1 MPLEEIISE
10 VKTREVTKRFTYN
23 ETEIKTLLGNKHNQA
38 DMSKVVVGSDGTGI
52 TVAVTITKTQVV

>member
-38 DMSKVVVGSDGTGI
+38 V
-52 TVAVTITKTQVV
+52 